1 MAAWHYHQLS
11 NFRSVWSPSPG
22 NLLCDRT
29 SGAEVIN
36 HYTHPWAAMWHP
48 SSRTA
53 MESHTGDPA
62 WFISRTGK
70 GSTEV
75 SITQVLQG
83 KVPILNSAGR
93 SLYIELPKTQ
103 TQPAC
108 SVAKRFLCQGIHL
121 TASQLCVGLPVMP
134 QWECE
139 HFDGKTRPIHLN
151 RLLPVFDTK
160 EVLKLC
166 WWVSKRMNIWV
177 LVKWNSYFTK
187 TLGLNLLI
195 VFILFLRNWPN

>member
-36 HYTHPWAAMWHP
+36 HYTHPWAAVWHP

-93 SLYIELPKTQ
+93 SLYIELLKTQ
-103 TQPAC
+103 TQPAG
-108 SVAKRFLCQGIHL
+108 SVAKRFLSRYPSHCITNMCWPACH
-121 TASQLCVGLPVMP
+121 APVRMWTLW
-134 QWECE
+134 WE
-139 HFDGKTRPIHLN
+139 KQRPIHLN
-151 RLLPVFDTK
+151 PHFSTCVWYKRSSQIMLVSEQKNEYLSFGERNKLLLQK
-160 EVLKLC
+160 H
-166 WWVSKRMNIWV
+166 
-177 LVKWNSYFTK
+177 
-187 TLGLNLLI
+187 
-195 VFILFLRNWPN
+195 